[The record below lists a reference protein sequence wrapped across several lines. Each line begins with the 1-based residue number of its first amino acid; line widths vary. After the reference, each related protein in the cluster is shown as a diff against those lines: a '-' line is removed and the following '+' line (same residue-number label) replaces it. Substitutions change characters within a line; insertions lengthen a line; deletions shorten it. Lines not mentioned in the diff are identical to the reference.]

1 MRFGFI
7 PSEGGDRYADAL
19 AEAELGERLGFDSI
33 WLEEHHGVRDHYWP
47 SPLVVLAAI
56 AARTERVTLGT
67 DVIVLPFYRP
77 VRLAED
83 VAVLQGISG
92 GRFVLGL
99 AAGYRPDEFRLHDAV
114 LEGRGGRLE
123 EAVALIR
130 DLWRGDAVAHDGPAY
145 RAEGRIE
152 PLPSPAPPIWLGG
165 WGPKTIERAARLAD
179 AWVPGPTADLPR
191 LLALRADYDAAL
203 VAAGKD
209 PAAVRRPLTREVVI
223 APTDEAAWEIAERH
237 LLVNYRDEYG
247 GGWSHPLVGAAD
259 ATPTDRLDRLA
270 TGRFIVG
277 SPETCI
283 ATIRAI
289 RDAYAPDE
297 LICRLFF
304 AGLPHAVLR
313 DELRLLADTVLPAF
327 RDEDGSSAA

>member
-7 PSEGGDRYADAL
+7 PSEGGDRFADAI
-19 AEAELGERLGFDSI
+19 AEAELGERLGFDSV

-56 AARTERVTLGT
+56 AARTERITLGT
-67 DVIVLPFYRP
+67 DVIVLPFYQP

-83 VAVLQGISG
+83 AAVLQGIAG

-99 AAGYRPDEFRLHDAV
+99 AAGYRPDEFRLHDAA

-123 EAVALIR
+123 EAVGLIR
-130 DLWRGDAVAHDGPAY
+130 ALWSGETVLHRGPAY

-152 PLPSPAPPIWLGG
+152 PLPSPPPPIWLGG
-165 WGPKTIERAARLAD
+165 SGPRTIERAATLAD

-191 LLALRADYDAAL
+191 LLKLRADYDVAL
-203 VAAGKD
+203 RAAGRD
-209 PAAVRRPLTREVVI
+209 PATVRRPLTREVVV
-223 APTDEAAWEIAERH
+223 ARTDDDAWELAERH

-259 ATPTDRLDRLA
+259 AAPTNELDRLA
-270 TGRFIVG
+270 DGRFIIG

-283 ATIRAI
+283 AAIAAI
-289 RDAYAPDE
+289 RDAYGPDE

-304 AGLPHAVLR
+304 AGLPHAVLIE
-313 DELRLLADTVLPAF
+313 ELRILAADVLPAF
-327 RDEDGSSAA
+327 R

>member
-7 PSEGGDRYADAL
+7 PSEGGDRFRDAL
-19 AEAELGERLGFDSI
+19 AEAELGERLGFDSV

-56 AARTERVTLGT
+56 AARTERITLGT

-83 VAVLQGISG
+83 VAVLQGIAN

-99 AAGYRPDEFRLHDAV
+99 AAGYKPDEFRLHDAD

-123 EAVALIR
+123 EAVGLLRALWAGEIVHHEGR
-130 DLWRGDAVAHDGPAY
+130 DY
-145 RAEGRIE
+145 RADGRIE
-152 PLPSPAPPIWLGG
+152 PLPSPPPPIWLGG
-165 WGPKTIERAARLAD
+165 WGPKTIERAARIAD

-191 LLALRADYDAAL
+191 LLSLRADYDAAL
-203 VAAGKD
+203 RTAGKD
-209 PAAVRRPLTREVVI
+209 PAGIRRPLTREVVI
-223 APTDEAAWEIAERH
+223 AGTDDAAWDLAERH
-237 LLVNYRDEYG
+237 LLINYRDEYG

-270 TGRFIVG
+270 EGRFIVG
-277 SPETCI
+277 SPETCV

-289 RDAYAPDE
+289 QDAYGPDE

-304 AGLPHAVLR
+304 AGLPHEVLVE
-313 DELRLLADTVLPAF
+313 ELRLLAADVLPAF
-327 RDEDGSSAA
+327 R